1 MIRRRNIKSG
11 RHTKVQV
18 RRRISHQKYLQSFLF
33 GNFITTREGLCDQG
47 EDEDEDEGENSFFS
61 SSLMLWQQQQVPV
74 VDIFRRFH
82 PAFCQSFGTWK
93 AAKLQYACSY
103 LLPYH
108 DQYLAT
114 PIYRNER
121 LIHLLEIER
130 HQFVTN
136 ESRQDNLPR
145 PPLPHHVAPPSAHVE
160 YFRGSHKWN
169 WMPQRERE
177 YRFLDSFATNFTP
190 ERLQGYMN
198 AARWQD
204 LSLFVHHFDE
214 AYSITRGYNNNFTQL
229 YGNNAGIVLERLA
242 LNAWSHIVACN
253 QISILRFVKQ
263 TRTQQLRLTNQ
274 HFFQA
279 VQEGTP
285 DLMKWVLEECKSR
298 VPANLLLFAI
308 EHAHEMKSEGML
320 KCLIEHLPT
329 QASRTEDIFSHVCA
343 FIRTPEVFETLFD
356 LFRLQEHMEEI
367 NLHKVFDFVIQTG
380 KVSGRQMLYLL
391 QRLEYKGHFIAYR
404 YMNLPCLLYTGA
416 EPQVIE
422 HDGPEQEEE
431 EEEGEREDDVWK
443 CILQGDMET
452 PMHYLQNYNYIPREL
467 LQLTGQ
473 QELHRSCSSKQ
484 REFLYSVVY
493 PKELREYHQLLAS
506 GVSAS

>member
-1 MIRRRNIKSG
+1 MIRRRNIKRG

-18 RRRISHQKYLQSFLF
+18 RRKISHQKYLQSFLF
-33 GNFITTREGLCDQG
+33 GNFVTTLEGSEG
-47 EDEDEDEGENSFFS
+47 SEGGDEDETYYHP
-61 SSLMLWQQQQVPV
+61 QQVPM

-114 PIYRNER
+114 PIYKNER

-130 HQFVTN
+130 HQFIQQQLAVD
-136 ESRQDNLPR
+136 RKDA
-145 PPLPHHVAPPSAHVE
+145 PHALVAPPSAQVE

-242 LNAWSHIVACN
+242 LNAWSHIIACN
-253 QISILRFVKQ
+253 QIAILRFVKQ
-263 TRTQQLRLTNQ
+263 TRAQPLRLTNQ
-274 HFFQA
+274 HFFQV

-285 DLMKWVLEECKSR
+285 DLMKWVLEECK
-298 VPANLLLFAI
+298 VHIPANLLLFAI
-308 EHAHEMKSEGML
+308 EHADKMKSQNML
-320 KCLIEHLPT
+320 KCLVGHLPT
-329 QASRTEDIFSHVCA
+329 QASRTEDIFSHICA
-343 FIRTPEVFETLFD
+343 FTKTPEVFETLFE
-356 LFRLQEHMEEI
+356 LFHLQEHMEEI
-367 NLHKVFDFVIQTG
+367 NLHKVFDFVIETG

-391 QRLEYKGHFIAYR
+391 QRLGYRGHRIAYR

-431 EEEGEREDDVWK
+431 GGGGEGEEDVWK

-452 PMHYLQNYNYIPREL
+452 PMKYLQNYNYIPREL

-506 GVSAS
+506 GVSVS